1 MAFKTNAQLEIE
13 LKAFDALLGDE
24 YVPSQ
29 PTSDYEAYEVYKR
42 NFDEA
47 RDFLLIYADMV
58 AKTGKPYVVEESE
71 KIRRLIDAFESASDC
86 NEVLLATT
94 NFMIAYSLKQAIGE
108 VPQSSPYAYAAFIVG
123 AVKEAYKPNYNEFIG
138 GMNNDE

>member
-1 MAFKTNAQLEIE
+1 MTFRTDSQLTQE
-13 LKAFDALLGDE
+13 LAALDALLGDE
-24 YVPSQ
+24 YVPFS

-42 NFDEA
+42 NFNEA

-71 KIRRLIDAFESASDC
+71 KIRRLIDAFESVSDC
-86 NEVLLATT
+86 NEILLATT
-94 NFMIAYSLKQAIGE
+94 NFMIAHSLKQAIGE

-123 AVKEAYKPNYNEFIG
+123 AVKESYKPNYNEFIG
-138 GMNNDE
+138 GGNE